1 MITTINFYNFQNAFD
16 SIRPNNFSYHGLRAL
31 FDYVEQLEDDI
42 QEQLELDV
50 ISLCCD
56 YTEYESLAE
65 YQLYNRAAN
74 YPTMED
80 IEDSTIVIYIDGT
93 DSFITLAH

>member
-16 SIRPNNFSYHGLRAL
+16 SIRPDNFSYHGLRAL
-31 FDYVEQLEDDI
+31 FDYMEELEDDI

-50 ISLCCD
+50 IAICCD
-56 YTEYESLAE
+56 WTEWKSLE
-65 YQLYNRAAN
+65 DYQEQYSAD
-74 YPTMED
+74 TMEY
-80 IEDSTIVIYIDGT
+80 IEYITTVIYIDGT